1 MKVALY
7 ARGIRNQE
15 SREVFQEV
23 LDYLHLQQAEVL
35 IHPSLAD
42 EMGHLQLKK
51 KPDVLHAQDFLRYP
65 PDYLISIGGDGT
77 ILDTLNIVRDSGVP
91 VLGINTGRFGFLSS
105 CRASEVQGALAEL
118 FSKSYSTE
126 DRTVLML
133 ESNYPA
139 FDDFPYALNDFV
151 LHKKESSSMVIV
163 HAYLNGEFLNSY
175 WADGLIIATPTGST
189 GYSLSCGGPI
199 LFPQSGSFVIT
210 PIAPHNLN
218 VRPAVISDDHVL
230 SFEIEGRS
238 RSFLCSLDARSES
251 IRHDI
256 QLAVKK
262 ADFPFRLIRLSN
274 ENFLSTLRTKLMWGL
289 DNRN

>member
-1 MKVALY
+1 MKIALY
-7 ARGIRNQE
+7 ARGIKNKE
-15 SREVFQEV
+15 SLEV
-23 LDYLHLQQAEVL
+23 LSEILHFLKERQVDIL
-35 IHPSLAD
+35 IYPELLS
-42 EMGHLQLKK
+42 EWREKSKK
-51 KPDVLHAQDFLRYP
+51 DNFNVFSPEDFLKNP
-65 PDYLISIGGDGT
+65 PDYLISVGGDGT
-77 ILDTLNIVRDSGVP
+77 ILDTLSIVRDSGVP

-105 CRASEVQGALAEL
+105 CRASEVKMALNEL
-118 FSKSYSTE
+118 ISKSYSIE
-126 DRTVLML
+126 NRTVLML
-133 ESNYPA
+133 ESNYPV

-151 LHKKESSSMVIV
+151 LHKKDSSSMIIV

-175 WADGLIIATPTGST
+175 WADGLIIASPTGST

-230 SFEIEGRS
+230 SFDIEGRS
-238 RSFLCSLDARSES
+238 HSFLCSMDARSES

-256 QLAVKK
+256 QLAVRK
-262 ADFPFRLIRLSN
+262 ADFSFKLIRLSN

>member
-1 MKVALY
+1 MKIALY
-7 ARGIRNQE
+7 ARGIKNKE
-15 SREVFQEV
+15 SLEV
-23 LDYLHLQQAEVL
+23 LSEILHFLKERQVDIL
-35 IHPSLAD
+35 IHPELLSEWRD
-42 EMGHLQLKK
+42 KTKK
-51 KPDVLHAQDFLRYP
+51 DNFNVFSPEDFLKNP
-65 PDYLISIGGDGT
+65 PDYLISVGGDGT
-77 ILDTLNIVRDSGVP
+77 ILDTLSIVRDSGVP

-105 CRASEVQGALAEL
+105 CRASEVKMALNEL
-118 FSKSYSTE
+118 MSKSYSIE
-126 DRTVLML
+126 NRTVLML
-133 ESNYPA
+133 ESNYPV

-151 LHKKESSSMVIV
+151 LHKKDSSSMIIV

-175 WADGLIIATPTGST
+175 WADGLIIASPTGST

-238 RSFLCSLDARSES
+238 HSFLCSMDARSES

-256 QLAVKK
+256 QLAVRK
-262 ADFPFRLIRLSN
+262 ADFSFKLIRLSN